1 MSKYSFRP
9 FFLIVGTLTLA
20 FGCQAQVPN
29 ADEQIAAAVSAA
41 PEEFRADATVMG
53 YDADTTLV
61 TLREGSGDLI
71 CLSDQPGDDRFHV
84 ACYHKSLEPYMAR
97 GRALRAEGVGRQ
109 ESFDIRHQEADEGT
123 LEMPS
128 QSAAVYNLTGDLA
141 DVDPETH
148 TVSNGSSVYAVYIP
162 YATAESTGLSPAPS
176 GPGVPWIMRPGTAS
190 AHIMIIPAQ

>member
-1 MSKYSFRP
+1 MLRLPFRP
-9 FFLIVGTLTLA
+9 FALICGTLLLA

-29 ADEQIAAAVSAA
+29 AEQQIAGAVSAA
-41 PEEFRADATVMG
+41 PEDLRSGATVMG

-61 TLREGSGDLI
+61 TIREGTGELI
-71 CLSDQPGDDRFHV
+71 CLSDRPGDDRFHV

-97 GRALRAEGVGRQ
+97 GRALSAEGVDRQ
-109 ESFDIRHQEADEGT
+109 ASFDTRHKEAEDGT

-128 QSAAVYNLTGDLA
+128 KSAAVYNLTGDMA

-148 TVSNGSSVYAVYIP
+148 TVPKGSVLYAVYMP
-162 YATAESTGLSPAPS
+162 YATAESTGIAEAPS
-176 GPGVPWIMRPGTAS
+176 GPGVPWLMRAGTPS

>member
-1 MSKYSFRP
+1 MPSFSFRP
-9 FFLIVGTLTLA
+9 FLLICGTLMLA
-20 FGCQAQVPN
+20 LGCQAQIPN

-61 TLREGSGDLI
+61 TLREGTGDLI

-97 GRALRAEGVGRQ
+97 GRALRAEGIGRQ
-109 ESFDIRHQEADEGT
+109 ESFDIRHKEADEGT
-123 LEMPS
+123 LEMPA
-128 QSAAVYNLTGDLA
+128 QSAAVYNLSGDLA
-141 DVDPETH
+141 DVDPATH

-162 YATAESTGLSPAPS
+162 YATAASTGLSPAPS